1 MLYRTDE
8 RNPIVQRKGEIPE
21 CPAIN
26 VNTREIEY
34 LDLNDENLDN
44 LNNYIPLADLYLHR

>member
-1 MLYRTDE
+1 MLYRIDE